1 MYGCWRCAK
10 WKLKCLEERQAVSS
24 SLTGKTSPTLLDW
37 ITKRMSE
44 ILSQLGDLLLRA
56 IPTAVL
62 FATVW
67 FAYRTILERKLTD
80 VLSDRRKRTEGAME
94 KARADIS
101 AAEGRSAEYERR
113 IREAK
118 AAMYAAQ
125 EVRRRKDLEAK
136 VTAITEARKAA
147 LTRTQGACEEIN
159 GELTRAKSQLQANVD
174 SFVDQI
180 VARILKR
187 APVTEPIESTTTLG
201 RR

>member
-1 MYGCWRCAK
+1 MLRRETGGLFWPH
-10 WKLKCLEERQAVSS
+10 
-24 SLTGKTSPTLLDW
+24 GKTSPTLLDW

-67 FAYRTILERKLTD
+67 FAYRTILEGKLTD
-80 VLSDRRKRTEGAME
+80 VLSERRKRTEGAME

-113 IREAK
+113 IREAT
-118 AAMYAAQ
+118 AAMYTAQ
-125 EVRRRKDLEAK
+125 EARRRKQLEAK
-136 VTAITEARKAA
+136 VAAVTEARKAA
-147 LTRTQGACEEIN
+147 QTRAQGASDEIN
-159 GELTRAKSQLQANVD
+159 DELTRAKAQLQANVD
-174 SFVDQI
+174 TFVDQI
-180 VARILKR
+180 VAKMLKR
-187 APVTEPIESTTTLG
+187 APVTEPIESTTTVG